1 MIWKCFLLLDIF
13 LNDRLYVPLLGRLE
27 CLDVGGF
34 AVLLQ
39 GGGGAPGLD
48 HGPLVVSTRLPVQ
61 IIMDTSSLRL
71 CRLYHGPRVP
81 EEALLVLHSEVSVDP
96 HFRHCMDMEKWI
108 LCDATCQVVT
118 LITSLDTT
126 HFVTPH

>member
-27 CLDVGGF
+27 RLDVCGL

-48 HGPLVVSTRLPVQ
+48 HGPLVVSARLPVQ
-61 IIMDTSSLRL
+61 VIVDTTILRL

-96 HFRHCMDMEKWI
+96 HLGHYVDLDMM
-108 LCDATCQVVT
+108 
-118 LITSLDTT
+118 
-126 HFVTPH
+126 

>member
-13 LNDRLYVPLLGRLE
+13 LNDRLYVPFLGRLE
-27 CLDVGGF
+27 RLDVCGL

-48 HGPLVVSTRLPVQ
+48 HGPLVVCTRFPVQ
-61 IIMDTSSLRL
+61 VIVDATSLRL

-81 EEALLVLHSEVSVDP
+81 EEALLVLHSEVSVNP
-96 HFRHCMDMEKWI
+96 HLRHCMDM
-108 LCDATCQVVT
+108 DMV
-118 LITSLDTT
+118 
-126 HFVTPH
+126 